1 MCALCWTRQASACEF
16 GTLPTVPPCARA
28 ECKVCSICQSSFH
41 LREVGAGSG
50 GRGWA
55 GKLRYGDG
63 LYFAPNSSKS
73 NDYNEKSQRER
84 KSGAGEVRRWRCM
97 FLSTVAL
104 GRSFSPTE
112 DQMSPDECEA
122 LGNERLVRWRKAAE
136 EGDSE
141 SIAHLGFAYD
151 FGYCRLAKDDASAA
165 LWYKRAAD
173 LGLAE
178 AQFNLG
184 NAYRDG
190 KGVVQDL
197 AESLRR
203 RSKGRRNAL

>member
-122 LGNERLVRWRKAAE
+122 LVAQGYHSIDADPAQIEKLNYAE
-136 EGDSE
+136 VVVYDHRQV
-141 SIAHLGFAYD
+141 IPAYLIV
-151 FGYCRLAKDDASAA
+151 Y
-165 LWYKRAAD
+165 
-173 LGLAE
+173 
-178 AQFNLG
+178 
-184 NAYRDG
+184 
-190 KGVVQDL
+190 
-197 AESLRR
+197 SLP
-203 RSKGRRNAL
+203 LP